1 MMKHNPDQNKSR
13 EEKITILRRLV
24 KMAKAD
30 YIFKKEEYKY
40 LQDLADTLGI
50 ERDILMQII
59 EDEIPEKKT
68 EVFLERAKQLY
79 RLAIMM
85 LVDGVVA
92 KEEVI
97 LLKEYTIELG
107 FPAESIDI
115 MLKKMG
121 QNKGGMLFDE
131 DLMEIFS
138 IQHN

>member
-1 MMKHNPDQNKSR
+1 MSLESDHHKSQ

-50 ERDILMQII
+50 DRKILLEII
-59 EDEIPEKKT
+59 EAEIPEKKS
-68 EVFLERAKQLY
+68 EVLLERAKQLY

-92 KEEVI
+92 KEEVV

-107 FPAESIDI
+107 FPAESVDT
-115 MLKKMG
+115 MLAKMD

-131 DLMEIFS
+131 DLIEIFS
-138 IQHN
+138 VQHN

>member
-1 MMKHNPDQNKSR
+1 MSLESDHHKSQ

-50 ERDILMQII
+50 DRKILLEII
-59 EDEIPEKKT
+59 EAEIPEKKS
-68 EVFLERAKQLY
+68 EVLLERAKQLY

-92 KEEVI
+92 KEEVV

-107 FPAESIDI
+107 FPAESVDT
-115 MLKKMG
+115 MLAKMN

-131 DLMEIFS
+131 DLIEIFS
-138 IQHN
+138 VQHN

>member
-1 MMKHNPDQNKSR
+1 MKQDQHKSH

-50 ERDILMQII
+50 ERKILLEII
-59 EDEIPEKKT
+59 EAEIPEKKT
-68 EVFLERAKQLY
+68 EVLLERAKQLY

-92 KEEVI
+92 KEEVK

-107 FPAESIDI
+107 FAAETIDI
-115 MLKKMG
+115 MLVRMEA
-121 QNKGGMLFDE
+121 NKGGMLFDE
-131 DLMEIFS
+131 DLIEIFS
-138 IQHN
+138 LSHN

>member
-1 MMKHNPDQNKSR
+1 MKQDQHKSH

-50 ERDILMQII
+50 ERKILLEII
-59 EDEIPEKKT
+59 EAEIPEKKT
-68 EVFLERAKQLY
+68 EVLLERAKQLY

-92 KEEVI
+92 KEEVK

-107 FPAESIDI
+107 FPAETIDI
-115 MLKKMG
+115 MLVRMEA
-121 QNKGGMLFDE
+121 NKGGMLFDE
-131 DLMEIFS
+131 DLIEIFS
-138 IQHN
+138 LSHN

>member
-1 MMKHNPDQNKSR
+1 MSLESDPHKSQK
-13 EEKITILRRLV
+13 EKITILRRLV

-30 YIFKKEEYKY
+30 SIFKKEEYKY

-50 ERDILMQII
+50 DRKILQEII
-59 EDEIPEKKT
+59 EAEIPEKKS
-68 EVFLERAKQLY
+68 EELLERAKQLY

-92 KEEVI
+92 KEEVV

-107 FPAESIDI
+107 FPAETVDI
-115 MLKKMG
+115 MLDRMNN
-121 QNKGGMLFDE
+121 NKGGMLFDD
-131 DLMEIFS
+131 DLIEIFT

>member
-1 MMKHNPDQNKSR
+1 MKSDQHKSQS
-13 EEKITILRRLV
+13 EKITILRRLV

-50 ERDILMQII
+50 DRKILLEII
-59 EDEIPEKKT
+59 EAEIPEKKT
-68 EVFLERAKQLY
+68 EVLLERAKQLY

-92 KEEVI
+92 NEEVV

-107 FPAESIDI
+107 FPAESIDL
-115 MLKKMG
+115 MLLRMET
-121 QNKGGMLFDE
+121 NKGGMLFDN
-131 DLMEIFS
+131 DLIEIFS
-138 IQHN
+138 IHHN